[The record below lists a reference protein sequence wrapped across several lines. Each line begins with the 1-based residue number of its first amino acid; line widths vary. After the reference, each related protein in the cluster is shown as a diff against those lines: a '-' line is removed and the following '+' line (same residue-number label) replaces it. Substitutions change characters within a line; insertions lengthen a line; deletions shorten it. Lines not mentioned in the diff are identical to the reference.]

1 MHITDNFNRADRKF
15 QTGQFRLHS
24 RGKLKLQP
32 EQILNL
38 GLVLKWSR
46 TLWGSWAGKPFCA
59 PHLLTFPEFHR
70 AGSNS
75 ANQAREGMQRQR
87 MSSQKTTVRPWQG
100 PGSTSRDTH
109 DNIFELFYRT
119 KSPNELGVVLM
130 KCSSFQ
136 REGHTE
142 TSSGYDSVL
151 PLQGGWF
158 QSLVQ
163 ELRFHMLQCSQKKK
177 EEEERNET
185 KQKEIP

>member
-1 MHITDNFNRADRKF
+1 MGGREGYLFISVKDNFNGADRKF

-24 RGKLKLQP
+24 RGKLKLQL
-32 EQILNL
+32 EQILNA

-87 MSSQKTTVRPWQG
+87 MSGQKTTVRPWQG

-119 KSPNELGVVLM
+119 KSPSQLGVVLM

-142 TSSGYDSVL
+142 TSSG
-151 PLQGGWF
+151 
-158 QSLVQ
+158 
-163 ELRFHMLQCSQKKK
+163 
-177 EEEERNET
+177 
-185 KQKEIP
+185 